1 MKIIKKILIPIFA
14 VILLIV
20 GFVKVNIINTE
31 SLSPL
36 GNTDDNF
43 KVVSEEFG
51 EDFQEFIKDNSTIKI
66 YVGEKND
73 GLATVNIYNKEIKLT
88 SNNLFMNTIK
98 KFRKYVGNAFIN
110 IKDKINKSTET
121 NNEYN
126 EYNENSQNSKN
137 SGVKDNKSEFDKSVD
152 DFIENINN

>member
-20 GFVKVNIINTE
+20 GFVKINIINTE

-51 EDFQEFIKDNSTIKI
+51 EDFQEFIKDNSTVKI
-66 YVGEKND
+66 YVGEKKD
-73 GLATVNIYNKEIKLT
+73 GLATVKIYNKEIKLT
-88 SNNLFMNTIK
+88 SDNLFMNTIK
-98 KFRKYVGNAFIN
+98 TAGEYINNAFIN
-110 IKDKINKSTET
+110 INDKINKSTKT
-121 NNEYN
+121 NSEYN
-126 EYNENSQNSKN
+126 EDNVKTDEDDKN
-137 SGVKDNKSEFDKSVD
+137 DFDKSVD
-152 DFIENINN
+152 DFIEKINN

>member
-20 GFVKVNIINTE
+20 GFVKINIINTE

-51 EDFQEFIKDNSTIKI
+51 EDFQEFIKDNSTVKI
-66 YVGEKND
+66 YVGEKKD
-73 GLATVNIYNKEIKLT
+73 GLATVKIYNKEIKLT
-88 SNNLFMNTIK
+88 SDNLFMNTIK
-98 KFRKYVGNAFIN
+98 TAGEYINNAFIN
-110 IKDKINKSTET
+110 INDKINKSTKT
-121 NNEYN
+121 NSEYN
-126 EYNENSQNSKN
+126 EDSVKTDEDDKN
-137 SGVKDNKSEFDKSVD
+137 DFDKSVD
-152 DFIENINN
+152 DFIEKINN

>member
-1 MKIIKKILIPIFA
+1 MKIVKNFFIPIFA
-14 VILLIV
+14 VILLII
-20 GFVKVNIINTE
+20 GFVKINIINTE

-51 EDFQEFIKDNSTIKI
+51 EDFQEFIKDNSTVKI
-66 YVGEKND
+66 YVGEKKD
-73 GLATVNIYNKEIKLT
+73 GLATVKIYNKEIKLT
-88 SNNLFMNTIK
+88 SDNLFMNTIK
-98 KFRKYVGNAFIN
+98 TAGEYINNAFIN

-121 NNEYN
+121 NSEYN
-126 EYNENSQNSKN
+126 EDSVKTDEDDKN
-137 SGVKDNKSEFDKSVD
+137 DFDKSVD

>member
-20 GFVKVNIINTE
+20 GLVKINIINTE

-51 EDFQEFIKDNSTIKI
+51 EDFQEFIKDNSTVKI
-66 YVGEKND
+66 YVGEKKD
-73 GLATVNIYNKEIKLT
+73 GLATVKIYNKEIKLT
-88 SNNLFMNTIK
+88 SDNLFMNTIK
-98 KFRKYVGNAFIN
+98 TAGEYINNAFIN
-110 IKDKINKSTET
+110 INDKINKSTKT
-121 NNEYN
+121 NSEYN
-126 EYNENSQNSKN
+126 EDSVKTDEDDKN
-137 SGVKDNKSEFDKSVD
+137 DFDKSVD

>member
-1 MKIIKKILIPIFA
+1 MKIIKRFLIPIFS
-14 VILLIV
+14 VILIII

-51 EDFQEFIKDNSTIKI
+51 EDFQEFIKDNSTVKI

-73 GLATVNIYNKEIKLT
+73 GLATVKKYNKAIKLT
-88 SNNLFMNTIK
+88 SDNLFVNTIK
-98 KFRKYVGNAFIN
+98 KFGKYVGNAFIN

-126 EYNENSQNSKN
+126 KNSKN
-137 SGVKDNKSEFDKSVD
+137 SGVKDNKSEFDKSID
-152 DFIENINN
+152 DFIENLNN

>member
-20 GFVKVNIINTE
+20 GFVKINIINTE

-43 KVVSEEFG
+43 KVVSTEFG
-51 EDFQEFIKDNSTIKI
+51 EDFQEFIMDKSPVKI

-73 GLATVNIYNKEIKLT
+73 GLATVKVYDKSINLTNNNFLINSIKTLGSYI
-88 SNNLFMNTIK
+88 SNTCSSL
-98 KFRKYVGNAFIN
+98 
-110 IKDKINKSTET
+110 KDKIIKITKT
-121 NNEYN
+121 K
-126 EYNENSQNSKN
+126 NENIKN
-137 SGVKDNKSEFDKSVD
+137 EDNNKSEFDKSVD
-152 DFIENINN
+152 EFIKNNSN

>member
-1 MKIIKKILIPIFA
+1 MKIIKKFLIPMFA
-14 VILLIV
+14 VILLII
-20 GFVKVNIINTE
+20 GFVKINIINTE

-51 EDFQEFIKDNSTIKI
+51 EDFQEFIKDNSTVKI

-73 GLATVNIYNKEIKLT
+73 GLATVKIYNKEVKLT
-88 SNNLFMNTIK
+88 SDNLFMNIIK
-98 KFRKYVGNAFIN
+98 TVGKYVNNAFIN
-110 IKDKINKSTET
+110 IKDKINKSTKT
-121 NNEYN
+121 NS
-126 EYNENSQNSKN
+126 EYNENSTKIDE
-137 SGVKDNKSEFDKSVD
+137 DNKSDFDKSVD

>member
-20 GFVKVNIINTE
+20 GFVKINIINTE

-51 EDFQEFIKDNSTIKI
+51 EDFQEFIKDNSTVKI
-66 YVGEKND
+66 YVGEKKD
-73 GLATVNIYNKEIKLT
+73 GLATVKIYNKEIKLT
-88 SNNLFMNTIK
+88 SDNLFMNTIK
-98 KFRKYVGNAFIN
+98 KVREYVDNAFIN
-110 IKDKINKSTET
+110 IKDKINKSTKT
-121 NNEYN
+121 NSEYN
-126 EYNENSQNSKN
+126 EDSVKTDEDDKN
-137 SGVKDNKSEFDKSVD
+137 DFDKSVD

>member
-20 GFVKVNIINTE
+20 GFVKINIINTE

-51 EDFQEFIKDNSTIKI
+51 EDCQEFIKDNSTVTI
-66 YVGEKND
+66 YVGEKKD
-73 GLATVNIYNKEIKLT
+73 GLATVKIYNKEIKLT
-88 SNNLFMNTIK
+88 SDNLFMNTIK
-98 KFRKYVGNAFIN
+98 TAGEYINNAFIN
-110 IKDKINKSTET
+110 INDKINKSTKT
-121 NNEYN
+121 NSEYN
-126 EYNENSQNSKN
+126 EDSVKTDEDDKN
-137 SGVKDNKSEFDKSVD
+137 DFDKSVD